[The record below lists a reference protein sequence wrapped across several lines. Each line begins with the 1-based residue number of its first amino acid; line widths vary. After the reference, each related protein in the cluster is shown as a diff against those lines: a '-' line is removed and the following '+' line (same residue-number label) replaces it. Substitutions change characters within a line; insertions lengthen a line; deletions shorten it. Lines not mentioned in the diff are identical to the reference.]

1 MTLFVTSRD
10 QAPPTRAPVVERVAG
25 WSARH
30 RIVVVVGW
38 LLLVAAAFTVGQ
50 HLGVTNT
57 NDYDPGQAGQAER
70 VLNEPGVL
78 QPDHESVLIR
88 ARSLAETFGN
98 DREVRQVTQ
107 DVVTALSRL
116 PSAAADIRSPFTTP
130 GLTSGN
136 AALVTFSV
144 AGNPNND
151 DQAVVPALNA
161 VAAVAARY
169 PGLTVAEAGDA
180 SLDRATG
187 ALVDQDFRQAEV
199 TSVPV
204 TLVLLLLVF
213 GALIAAGIPLLLAGT
228 AVISAISLLSIP
240 SRLLPIDSITSPIVL
255 LVGMAVGIDYSLF
268 YLRRV
273 REERT
278 AGATTADALR
288 TAARTSGRA
297 IVAAGLTV
305 IACLAG
311 LFVTGF
317 QGFDGIAIGTM
328 LVVAVSVLGSLTFLP
343 ALLSLLGKATDKG
356 RLPFLGRRQ
365 ATARPSRLWRAV
377 VTAVTRRPLAL
388 GGLAAVAL
396 LALATPLLTL
406 HLEDPGI
413 DSLPAS
419 VPVVRTLDQILT
431 AFPGGPAPAEVV
443 VTGDN
448 LTRPQVTSALT
459 ALNHAAAASHCV
471 PLRGVRGVVPP
482 GDNCAI
488 REPITT
494 ATFADGHVMVVSV
507 PLAGNTS
514 DAASNSALITLRDQ
528 VLPAT
533 LGKVPG
539 ISYAVGGNT
548 ASTFDLD
555 HQLGVTAPLV
565 FAIVAVVAFL
575 LLMITFRSL
584 AIPALSILLNLLSV
598 GAAFGLMTLVFQ
610 HGLLDGPLG
619 FTPYGGIVPWLPLFM
634 FVLLFGLSMDYQ
646 VFILSRIAELRRRGS
661 SSRAAVVDG
670 IASSAGVVT
679 SAAAIMVAVFSIFA
693 TLGEIE
699 FKLFGVT
706 MAAAVLIDATIVRGV
721 LLPAGLSLLGDRAW
735 RLPGRHPAT
744 LAPTSPAREG
754 FPSR

>member
-1 MTLFVTSRD
+1 MTTFMASKDSASQL
-10 QAPPTRAPVVERVAG
+10 RAPVVERVAG

-38 LLLVAAAFTVGQ
+38 LLLVVAAFIGGQ
-50 HLGVTNT
+50 RLGVTNT
-57 NDYDPGQAGQAER
+57 NTYDPGQAGQAER
-70 VLNEPGVL
+70 VLTEPAVQ

-88 ARSLAETFGN
+88 ARSAAQTFGN
-98 DREVRQVTQ
+98 DLEIRQATQ
-107 DVVTALSRL
+107 AVVSALGKL
-116 PSAAADIRSPFTTP
+116 PGAAADIRSPFTTT
-130 GLTSGN
+130 GLTSGDS
-136 AALVTFSV
+136 ALVTFSV

-161 VAAVAARY
+161 VAAVQARY

-204 TLVLLLLVF
+204 TLALLLLVF

-240 SRLLPIDSITSPIVL
+240 DRFVPIDPITSPIVL

-278 AGATTADALR
+278 AGATTQEALR

-328 LVVAVSVLGSLTFLP
+328 IVVAVSVLGSLTFLP
-343 ALLSLLGKATDKG
+343 ALLSLLGKATDKA
-356 RLPFLGRRQ
+356 RVPFLGRRQ

-396 LALATPLLTL
+396 LALATPLATL
-406 HLEDPGI
+406 HLQDPGI
-413 DSLPAS
+413 DSLPTS

-448 LTRPQVTSALT
+448 LTGPQVTT
-459 ALNHAAAASHCV
+459 ALIALKHAAAASH
-471 PLRGVRGVVPP
+471 G
-482 GDNCAI
+482 AI

-494 ATFADGHVMVVSV
+494 ASFAAGRVMIVSV
-507 PLAGNTS
+507 PLAGNTA
-514 DAASNSALITLRDQ
+514 DAASNSALITLRDH
-528 VLPAT
+528 VLPTT

-539 ISYAVGGNT
+539 ISYAVGGST
-548 ASTFDLD
+548 AGTFDLD
-555 HQLGVTAPLV
+555 HQLGVTAPLL
-565 FAIVAVVAFL
+565 FAIVAALAFV

-610 HGLLDGPLG
+610 HGLLQGPLG
-619 FTPYGGIVPWLPLFM
+619 FTPYGGIVPWLPVFM
-634 FVLLFGLSMDYQ
+634 FVLLFGLSMDYH
-646 VFILSRIAELRRRGS
+646 VFILSRIAELRRGGS

-670 IASSAGVVT
+670 ISSSAGVVT

-706 MAAAVLIDATIVRGV
+706 MAAAILIDATIVRGV

-735 RLPGRHPAT
+735 RLPNRRPALPADQPAT
-744 LAPTSPAREG
+744 APAFPAR
-754 FPSR
+754 

>member
-1 MTLFVTSRD
+1 MTSKDSTSHV
-10 QAPPTRAPVVERVAG
+10 RAPVVERVAG

-50 HLGVTNT
+50 RLGVTNT
-57 NDYDPGQAGQAER
+57 NAYDPGQAGQAER
-70 VLNEPGVL
+70 VLNEPGVQ
-78 QPDHESVLIR
+78 QPGHESVLIK
-88 ARSLAETFGN
+88 ARSVAETFGN
-98 DREVRQVTQ
+98 DLEIRQATQ
-107 DVVTALSRL
+107 SVVTALKQL
-116 PSAAADIRSPFTTP
+116 PGAAADIRSPFTTA

-136 AALVTFSV
+136 ATLVTFSV
-144 AGNPNND
+144 AGKPSND

-161 VAAVAARY
+161 VAAVQARY

-187 ALVDQDFRQAEV
+187 ALVNQDFRQAEV

-204 TLVLLLLVF
+204 SLVLLLLVF

-228 AVISAISLLSIP
+228 AVVSAISLLAIP
-240 SRLLPIDSITSPIVL
+240 SRLVPISSTTSSIVL

-273 REERT
+273 REERA
-278 AGATTADALR
+278 AGATTAEALG

-305 IACLAG
+305 IACMAG

-317 QGFDGIAIGTM
+317 QVFDGVAIGTM
-328 LVVAVSVLGSLTFLP
+328 LVVAIAVLGSLTFLP
-343 ALLSLLGKATDKG
+343 ALLSLLGKATD
-356 RLPFLGRRQ
+356 RARVPFLGRRQ
-365 ATARPSRLWRAV
+365 ATARPSRAWRAV

-396 LALATPLLTL
+396 LAVATPLATL
-406 HLEDPGI
+406 HLQDPGI
-413 DSLPAS
+413 ASFPDS
-419 VPVVRTLDQILT
+419 VPVVRTLDQVLT

-448 LTRPQVTSALT
+448 LAGPQFTSALT
-459 ALNHAAAASHCV
+459 ALKHAAAASH
-471 PLRGVRGVVPP
+471 G
-482 GDNCAI
+482 AI

-494 ATFADGHVMVVSV
+494 AAFGGGHVVVVSV
-507 PLAGNTS
+507 PLAGNVS
-514 DAASNSALITLRDQ
+514 DAASNSALITLRDH

-548 ASTFDLD
+548 ASSFDVN

-565 FAIVAVVAFL
+565 FAIVAALAFV
-575 LLMITFRSL
+575 LLMITFRSV
-584 AIPALSILLNLLSV
+584 AIPALSILLNVLSV

-610 HGLLDGPLG
+610 HGLLHGPLG
-619 FTPYGGIVPWLPLFM
+619 FTPYGGIVPWMPLFM

-646 VFILSRIAELRRRGS
+646 VFILSRIAELRRSGRS
-661 SSRAAVVDG
+661 SSASIIDG
-670 IASSAGVVT
+670 ISSSAGVVT

-735 RLPGRHPAT
+735 RGA
-744 LAPTSPAREG
+744 ARV
-754 FPSR
+754 SRSRSDDTEAVPLSA

>member
-1 MTLFVTSRD
+1 MTMHLTSKD
-10 QAPPTRAPVVERVAG
+10 STSHVRAPVVERVAG

-50 HLGVTNT
+50 RLGVTNT
-57 NDYDPGQAGQAER
+57 NAYDPGQAGQAER
-70 VLNEPGVL
+70 VLNEPGVQ
-78 QPDHESVLIR
+78 QPGHESVLIK
-88 ARSLAETFGN
+88 ARSVAETFGN
-98 DREVRQVTQ
+98 DLEIRQATQ
-107 DVVTALSRL
+107 SVVTALKQL
-116 PSAAADIRSPFTTP
+116 PGAAADIRSPFTTP

-136 AALVTFSV
+136 ATLVTFSV
-144 AGNPNND
+144 AGKPSND

-161 VAAVAARY
+161 VAVVQARY

-204 TLVLLLLVF
+204 SLVLLLLVF

-228 AVISAISLLSIP
+228 AVVSAISLLAIP
-240 SRLLPIDSITSPIVL
+240 SRLVPISSTTSSIVL

-273 REERT
+273 REERA
-278 AGATTADALR
+278 AGATTAEALG

-305 IACLAG
+305 IACMAG

-317 QGFDGIAIGTM
+317 QVFDGVAIGTM
-328 LVVAVSVLGSLTFLP
+328 LVVAIAVLGSLTFLP
-343 ALLSLLGKATDKG
+343 ALLSLLGKATD
-356 RLPFLGRRQ
+356 RARVPFLGRRQ
-365 ATARPSRLWRAV
+365 ATARPSRAWRAV

-396 LALATPLLTL
+396 LALATPLATL
-406 HLEDPGI
+406 HLQDPGI
-413 DSLPAS
+413 ASFPDS
-419 VPVVRTLDQILT
+419 VPVVRTLDQVLT

-448 LTRPQVTSALT
+448 LAGPQFTSALT
-459 ALNHAAAASHCV
+459 ALKHAAAASH
-471 PLRGVRGVVPP
+471 G
-482 GDNCAI
+482 AI

-494 ATFADGHVMVVSV
+494 AAFGDGHVVVVSV
-507 PLAGNTS
+507 PLAGNVS
-514 DAASNSALITLRDQ
+514 DAASNSALITLRDH

-548 ASTFDLD
+548 ASSFDVN
-555 HQLGVTAPLV
+555 HQLGATAPLV
-565 FAIVAVVAFL
+565 FAIVAALAFV

-584 AIPALSILLNLLSV
+584 AISALSILLNVLSV

-610 HGLLDGPLG
+610 HGLLHGALG
-619 FTPYGGIVPWLPLFM
+619 FTPYGGIVPWMPLFM

-646 VFILSRIAELRRRGS
+646 VFILSRIAELRRSGR
-661 SSRAAVVDG
+661 SSRASIIDG
-670 IASSAGVVT
+670 ISSSAGVVT

-735 RLPGRHPAT
+735 RGA
-744 LAPTSPAREG
+744 ARV
-754 FPSR
+754 SRSRSDDTEAVPLSA

>member
-1 MTLFVTSRD
+1 
-10 QAPPTRAPVVERVAG
+10 VERVAC

-50 HLGVTNT
+50 RLGVTNT
-57 NDYDPGQAGQAER
+57 NAYDPGQAGQAER
-70 VLNEPGVL
+70 VLNEPGVQ
-78 QPDHESVLIR
+78 QPGHESVLIK
-88 ARSLAETFGN
+88 ARSVAETFGN
-98 DREVRQVTQ
+98 DLEIRQATQ
-107 DVVTALSRL
+107 SVVTALKQL
-116 PSAAADIRSPFTTP
+116 PGAAADIRSPFTTP

-136 AALVTFSV
+136 ATLVTFSV
-144 AGNPNND
+144 AGKPSND

-161 VAAVAARY
+161 VAAVQARY

-204 TLVLLLLVF
+204 SLVLLLLVF

-228 AVISAISLLSIP
+228 AVVSAISLLALP
-240 SRLLPIDSITSPIVL
+240 SRLVPISSTTSSIVL

-273 REERT
+273 REERA
-278 AGATTADALR
+278 AGATTAEALG

-305 IACLAG
+305 IACMAG

-317 QGFDGIAIGTM
+317 QVFDGVAIGTM
-328 LVVAVSVLGSLTFLP
+328 LVVAIAVLGSLTFLP
-343 ALLSLLGKATDKG
+343 ALLSLLGKATD
-356 RLPFLGRRQ
+356 RARVPFLGRRQ
-365 ATARPSRLWRAV
+365 ATARPSRAWRAV

-396 LALATPLLTL
+396 LALATPLATL
-406 HLEDPGI
+406 HLQDPGI
-413 DSLPAS
+413 ASFPDS
-419 VPVVRTLDQILT
+419 VPVVRTLDQVLT
-431 AFPGGPAPAEVV
+431 AFPGGPTPAEVV

-448 LTRPQVTSALT
+448 LTGPQVTSALT
-459 ALNHAAAASHCV
+459 ALSHAAAASH
-471 PLRGVRGVVPP
+471 GV
-482 GDNCAI
+482 I

-494 ATFADGHVMVVSV
+494 AAFDGGHVMVVSV
-507 PLAGNTS
+507 PIAGHVA
-514 DAASNSALITLRDQ
+514 DAASNSALITLRDH

-539 ISYAVGGNT
+539 ISYAVGGVT
-548 ASTFDLD
+548 ASSFDVN

-565 FAIVAVVAFL
+565 FAIVAALAFVL
-575 LLMITFRSL
+575 LLITFRSV
-584 AIPALSILLNLLSV
+584 AISALSILLNVLSV

-610 HGLLDGPLG
+610 HGLLHGALG
-619 FTPYGGIVPWLPLFM
+619 FTPYGGIVPWMPLFM

-646 VFILSRIAELRRRGS
+646 VFILSRIAELRRSGR
-661 SSRAAVVDG
+661 SSRASIIDG
-670 IASSAGVVT
+670 ISSSAGVVT

-706 MAAAVLIDATIVRGV
+706 MAAAVLIDATIVRGL
-721 LLPAGLSLLGDRAW
+721 LLPAGLSLIGDRAW
-735 RLPGRHPAT
+735 RGA
-744 LAPTSPAREG
+744 ARV
-754 FPSR
+754 SRSRSGDTEAVPLSA

>member
-1 MTLFVTSRD
+1 MHLTSKD
-10 QAPPTRAPVVERVAG
+10 STSHVRAPVVERVAG

-50 HLGVTNT
+50 RLGVTNT
-57 NDYDPGQAGQAER
+57 NAYDPGQAGQAER
-70 VLNEPGVL
+70 VLNEPGVQ
-78 QPDHESVLIR
+78 QPGHESVLIK
-88 ARSLAETFGN
+88 ARSVAETFGN
-98 DREVRQVTQ
+98 DLEIRQATQ
-107 DVVTALSRL
+107 SVVTALKQL
-116 PSAAADIRSPFTTP
+116 PGAAADIRSPFTTA

-136 AALVTFSV
+136 ATLVTFSV
-144 AGNPNND
+144 AGKPSND

-161 VAAVAARY
+161 VAAVQARY

-187 ALVDQDFRQAEV
+187 ALVNQDFRQAEV

-204 TLVLLLLVF
+204 SLVLLLLVF

-228 AVISAISLLSIP
+228 AVVSAISLLAIP
-240 SRLLPIDSITSPIVL
+240 SRLVPISSTTSSIVL

-273 REERT
+273 REERA
-278 AGATTADALR
+278 AGATTAEALG

-305 IACLAG
+305 IACMAG

-317 QGFDGIAIGTM
+317 QVFDGVAIGTM
-328 LVVAVSVLGSLTFLP
+328 LVVAIAVLGSLTFLP
-343 ALLSLLGKATDKG
+343 ALLSLLGKATD
-356 RLPFLGRRQ
+356 RARVPFLGRRQ
-365 ATARPSRLWRAV
+365 ATARPSRTWRAV

-396 LALATPLLTL
+396 LAVATPLATL
-406 HLEDPGI
+406 HLQDPGI
-413 DSLPAS
+413 ASFPDS
-419 VPVVRTLDQILT
+419 VPVVRTLDQVLT

-448 LTRPQVTSALT
+448 LAGPQFTSALT
-459 ALNHAAAASHCV
+459 ALKHAAAASH
-471 PLRGVRGVVPP
+471 G
-482 GDNCAI
+482 AI

-494 ATFADGHVMVVSV
+494 AAFGGGHVVVVSV
-507 PLAGNTS
+507 PLAGNVS
-514 DAASNSALITLRDQ
+514 DAASNSALITLRDH

-548 ASTFDLD
+548 ASSFDVN

-565 FAIVAVVAFL
+565 FAIVAALAFV

-584 AIPALSILLNLLSV
+584 AIPALSILLNVLSV

-610 HGLLDGPLG
+610 HGLLHGPLG
-619 FTPYGGIVPWLPLFM
+619 FTPYGGIVPWMPLFM

-646 VFILSRIAELRRRGS
+646 VFILSRIAELRRSGRS
-661 SSRAAVVDG
+661 SSASIIDG
-670 IASSAGVVT
+670 ISSSAGVVT

-735 RLPGRHPAT
+735 RGA
-744 LAPTSPAREG
+744 ARV
-754 FPSR
+754 SRSRSDDTEAVPLSA

>member
-1 MTLFVTSRD
+1 MHLTSKD
-10 QAPPTRAPVVERVAG
+10 STSHVRAPVVERVAG

-50 HLGVTNT
+50 RLGVTNT
-57 NDYDPGQAGQAER
+57 NAYDPGQAGQAER
-70 VLNEPGVL
+70 VLNEPGVQ
-78 QPDHESVLIR
+78 QPGHESVLIK
-88 ARSLAETFGN
+88 ARSVAETFGN
-98 DREVRQVTQ
+98 DLEIRQATQ
-107 DVVTALSRL
+107 SVVTALRQL
-116 PSAAADIRSPFTTP
+116 PGAAADIRSPFTTP

-136 AALVTFSV
+136 ATLVTFSV
-144 AGNPNND
+144 AGKPSND

-161 VAAVAARY
+161 VAGVQARY

-204 TLVLLLLVF
+204 SLVLLLLVF

-228 AVISAISLLSIP
+228 AVVSAISLLAIP
-240 SRLLPIDSITSPIVL
+240 SRLVPISSTTSSIVL

-273 REERT
+273 REERA
-278 AGATTADALR
+278 AGATTAEALG

-305 IACLAG
+305 IACMAG

-317 QGFDGIAIGTM
+317 QVFDGVAIGTM
-328 LVVAVSVLGSLTFLP
+328 LVVAIAVLGSLTFLP
-343 ALLSLLGKATDKG
+343 ALLSLLGKATD
-356 RLPFLGRRQ
+356 RARVPFLGRRQ
-365 ATARPSRLWRAV
+365 ATARPSRAWRAV

-396 LALATPLLTL
+396 LALATPLATL
-406 HLEDPGI
+406 HLQDPGI
-413 DSLPAS
+413 ASFPDS
-419 VPVVRTLDQILT
+419 VPVVRTLDQVLT
-431 AFPGGPAPAEVV
+431 AFPGGPVPAEVV

-448 LTRPQVTSALT
+448 LTGPQFTSALT
-459 ALNHAAAASHCV
+459 ALNHAAAASH
-471 PLRGVRGVVPP
+471 G
-482 GDNCAI
+482 AI

-494 ATFADGHVMVVSV
+494 AAFGDGHVVVVSV
-507 PLAGNTS
+507 PLAGSVS
-514 DAASNSALITLRDQ
+514 DAASNSALITLRDH

-539 ISYAVGGNT
+539 ISYAVGGST
-548 ASTFDLD
+548 ASSFDVN

-565 FAIVAVVAFL
+565 FAIVAALAFI

-584 AIPALSILLNLLSV
+584 AIAALSILLNVLSV

-610 HGLLDGPLG
+610 HGLLHGALG
-619 FTPYGGIVPWLPLFM
+619 FTPYGGIVPWMPLFM

-646 VFILSRIAELRRRGS
+646 VFILSRIAELRRSGRS
-661 SSRAAVVDG
+661 SSASIIDG
-670 IASSAGVVT
+670 ISSSAGVVT

-721 LLPAGLSLLGDRAW
+721 LLPAGLSLIGDRAW
-735 RLPGRHPAT
+735 RGA
-744 LAPTSPAREG
+744 AKV
-754 FPSR
+754 SRSRSDDTEAVPLSA

>member
-1 MTLFVTSRD
+1 MAKFMTSKDPTSHV
-10 QAPPTRAPVVERVAG
+10 RAPVVERVAG

-30 RIVVVVGW
+30 RIAVVVGW
-38 LLLVAAAFTVGQ
+38 LLLVAVVFVVGQ
-50 HLGVTNT
+50 RLGVPNTNT
-57 NDYDPGQAGQAER
+57 YDPGQAGQAER
-70 VLNEPGVL
+70 VLNEPDVQ
-78 QPDHESVLIR
+78 QPDHESVLVQ
-88 ARSLAETFGN
+88 ARSPGRTLTN
-98 DREVRQVTQ
+98 DPEMRQAVTG
-107 DVVTALSRL
+107 VVDALGKL
-116 PSAAADIRSPFTTP
+116 PDAAADIRSPFTTS

-144 AGNPNND
+144 AGNPDND
-151 DQAVVPALNA
+151 DTAVVPALNA
-161 VAAVAARY
+161 VAAVQAHY

-180 SLDRATG
+180 SVDRATNS
-187 ALVDQDFRQAEV
+187 LVDQDFRQSEV

-204 TLVLLLLVF
+204 TLALLLIVF

-228 AVISAISLLSIP
+228 AVISAISLLP
-240 SRLLPIDSITSPIVL
+240 FADRLVPISGLTSPIVL

-273 REERT
+273 REERS
-278 AGATTADALR
+278 AGATTQEALR
-288 TAARTSGRA
+288 AAARTSGRA
-297 IVAAGLTV
+297 ILAAGLTV
-305 IACLAG
+305 IGCLAG
-311 LFVTGF
+311 LFVAGF

-328 LVVAVSVLGSLTFLP
+328 LVVAVAVLGSLTFLP
-343 ALLSLLGKATDKG
+343 ALLSLLGKATD
-356 RLPFLGRRQ
+356 RARVPFLGRRQ
-365 ATARPSRLWRAV
+365 ATARPSRAWRAV

-396 LALATPLLTL
+396 LALAAPLLTL

-413 DSLPAS
+413 DQLPAN
-419 VPVVRTLDQILT
+419 VPVVRTLDAILT

-448 LTRPQVTSALT
+448 LTGPQFGHAIT
-459 ALNHAAAASHCV
+459 ALNHAAAASH
-471 PLRGVRGVVPP
+471 GV
-482 GDNCAI
+482 I
-488 REPITT
+488 REPVT
-494 ATFADGHVMVVSV
+494 AASFADGHVMVVSV

-514 DAASNSALITLRDQ
+514 DAASNSALITLRDH

-539 ISYAVGGNT
+539 ITYAVGGNT

-565 FAIVAVVAFL
+565 FAIVAVIAFTL
-575 LLMITFRSL
+575 LLITFRSR
-584 AIPALSILLNLLSV
+584 AVAVLSILLNLLSV

-619 FTPYGGIVPWLPLFM
+619 FTPYGGIVPWLPVFM
-634 FVLLFGLSMDYQ
+634 FVLLFGLSMDYH
-646 VFILSRIAELRRRGS
+646 VFILSRIAEHRRSGS
-661 SSRAAVVDG
+661 SSRDAVIDG
-670 IASSAGVVT
+670 ISSSAGVVT

-693 TLGEIE
+693 TLAEIE

-735 RLPGRHPAT
+735 RG
-744 LAPTSPAREG
+744 PARG
-754 FPSR
+754 SRSRSDDTEAVPLSA

>member
-1 MTLFVTSRD
+1 MKTANYSGRK
-10 QAPPTRAPVVERVAG
+10 AKAPVVERVAG

-50 HLGVTNT
+50 RLGVSNT
-57 NDYDPGQAGQAER
+57 NAYDPGQAGQAER
-70 VLNEPGVL
+70 VLNQPGVQ
-78 QPDHESVLIR
+78 QPDSESVLIE

-98 DREVRQVTQ
+98 DLQMRQATQ
-107 DVVTALSRL
+107 DVVTALKQL
-116 PSAAADIRSPFTTP
+116 PGAAADIRSPFGTP

-144 AGNPNND
+144 AGNPDSD

-161 VAAVAARY
+161 VAAIAARH

-204 TLVLLLLVF
+204 SLALLLLVF

-228 AVISAISLLSIP
+228 SVISAISLLAIP
-240 SRLLPIDSITSPIVL
+240 SRLVPISSTTSSIVL

-273 REERT
+273 REERA
-278 AGATTADALR
+278 AGATTQDALR

-305 IACLAG
+305 IACMAG

-317 QGFDGIAIGTM
+317 QVFDGVAIGTM
-328 LVVAVSVLGSLTFLP
+328 IVVAVAVLGSLTFLP
-343 ALLSLLGKATDKG
+343 ALLSLLGKATD
-356 RLPFLGRRQ
+356 RARVPFLGRRQ
-365 ATARPSRLWRAV
+365 ATARTSRLWRSV
-377 VTAVTRRPLAL
+377 VTVVTRRPLAL

-396 LALATPLLTL
+396 LALAIPLATL
-406 HLEDPGI
+406 HLQDPGI
-413 DSLPAS
+413 DSFPDN

-448 LTRPQVTSALT
+448 LTGARFTGALT
-459 ALNHAAAASHCV
+459 ALHGAAAASH
-471 PLRGVRGVVPP
+471 GV
-482 GDNCAI
+482 I
-488 REPITT
+488 REPIT
-494 ATFADGHVMVVSV
+494 AAAFDGGHVLVVSV
-507 PLAGNTS
+507 PIAGNSS
-514 DAASNSALITLRDQ
+514 DAASNSALITLRDH

-548 ASTFDLD
+548 ASTLDVD

-565 FAIVAVVAFL
+565 FAIVALLAFA
-575 LLMITFRSL
+575 LLMLTFRSL

-610 HGLLDGPLG
+610 HGLLHGPLG

-634 FVLLFGLSMDYQ
+634 FVLLFGLSMDYH
-646 VFILSRIAELRRRGS
+646 VFILSRIAELRRSGKS
-661 SSRAAVVDG
+661 ARASIIDG
-670 IASSAGVVT
+670 ISSSAGVVT

-693 TLGEIE
+693 ALAEIE

-706 MAAAVLIDATIVRGV
+706 MAAAILIDATIVRGV

-735 RLPGRHPAT
+735 GLPGKGNRARPAAASLAGPGWRQEVTHQPVRST
-744 LAPTSPAREG
+744 LER
-754 FPSR
+754 

>member
-1 MTLFVTSRD
+1 VKTTNYPGPKAD
-10 QAPPTRAPVVERVAG
+10 EPIVERVAG

-38 LLLVAAAFTVGQ
+38 LVLVAAAFTVGQ
-50 HLGVTNT
+50 RLGVTNT
-57 NDYDPGQAGQAER
+57 NAYDPGQAGQAER
-70 VLNEPGVL
+70 VLNEPGVQ

-88 ARSLAETFGN
+88 ARSLAQTFGN
-98 DREVRQVTQ
+98 DLEIRQATQ
-107 DVVTALSRL
+107 AVVTTLSRL
-116 PSAAADIRSPFTTP
+116 PHAAADIRSPFTTT

-136 AALVTFSV
+136 SALVTFSV

-161 VAAVAARY
+161 VAAVGAHY

-187 ALVDQDFRQAEV
+187 ALVDQDFRQAEI

-204 TLVLLLLVF
+204 SLALLLLVF

-228 AVISAISLLSIP
+228 SVISAISLLAIP
-240 SRLLPIDSITSPIVL
+240 SRLVPISSTTSSIVL

-273 REERT
+273 REERA
-278 AGATTADALR
+278 AGATTQDALR

-305 IACLAG
+305 IACMAG

-317 QGFDGIAIGTM
+317 QVFDGVAIGTM
-328 LVVAVSVLGSLTFLP
+328 LVVAVAVLGSLTFLP
-343 ALLSLLGKATDKG
+343 ALISLLGKATD
-356 RLPFLGRRQ
+356 RARVPFLGRRQ
-365 ATARPSRLWRAV
+365 ATARPSRAWRAV

-388 GGLAAVAL
+388 GGLAVVAL
-396 LALATPLLTL
+396 LALATPLATL

-413 DSLPAS
+413 NSFPDN

-448 LTRPQVTSALT
+448 LTGPQVTSALA
-459 ALNHAAAASHCV
+459 ALNHAAAASH
-471 PLRGVRGVVPP
+471 GV
-482 GDNCAI
+482 I

-494 ATFADGHVMVVSV
+494 AAFDGGHVMVVSV
-507 PLAGNTS
+507 PIAGHVS
-514 DAASNSALITLRDQ
+514 DAASNSALITLRDH

-548 ASTFDLD
+548 ASSFDVN
-555 HQLGVTAPLV
+555 HQLGVTAPLL
-565 FAIVAVVAFL
+565 FAVVAVVAFV
-575 LLMITFRSL
+575 LLMITFRSR
-584 AIPALSILLNLLSV
+584 AIAALSILLNLLSV
-598 GAAFGLMTLVFQ
+598 AAAFGLMTLVFQ
-610 HGLLDGPLG
+610 HGLLHGPLG
-619 FTPYGGIVPWLPLFM
+619 FTPYGGIVPWMPVFM

-646 VFILSRIAELRRRGS
+646 VFILSRITELRRAGRS
-661 SSRAAVVDG
+661 PRASVIDG
-670 IASSAGVVT
+670 ISSSAGVVT

-735 RLPGRHPAT
+735 RG
-744 LAPTSPAREG
+744 PARV
-754 FPSR
+754 SRHRSGDTEAVPLSA

>member
-1 MTLFVTSRD
+1 MKTANYGRRK
-10 QAPPTRAPVVERVAG
+10 AKAPVVERVAG

-50 HLGVTNT
+50 HLGVSNT
-57 NDYDPGQAGQAER
+57 NAYDPGQAGQAER
-70 VLNEPGVL
+70 VLNQPGVQ
-78 QPDHESVLIR
+78 QPDNESVLIK
-88 ARSLAETFGN
+88 ARSVAETFGN
-98 DREVRQVTQ
+98 DLEVRQATQ
-107 DVVTALSRL
+107 AVVTALRQL
-116 PSAAADIRSPFTTP
+116 PGAAADIRSPFTTP

-136 AALVTFSV
+136 SALVTFSV
-144 AGNPNND
+144 AGNPDND

-161 VAAVAARY
+161 VAAVQAKY

-187 ALVDQDFRQAEV
+187 ALVDQDFRQAEI

-204 TLVLLLLVF
+204 SLVLLLLVF

-228 AVISAISLLSIP
+228 AVVSAISLLAIP
-240 SRLLPIDSITSPIVL
+240 SRLVPISSTTSSIVL

-273 REERT
+273 REERA
-278 AGATTADALR
+278 AGATTAEALG

-305 IACLAG
+305 IACMAG

-317 QGFDGIAIGTM
+317 QVFDGVAIGTM
-328 LVVAVSVLGSLTFLP
+328 LVVAIAVLGSLTFLP
-343 ALLSLLGKATDKG
+343 ALLSLLGKATD
-356 RLPFLGRRQ
+356 RARVPFLGRRQ
-365 ATARPSRLWRAV
+365 ATARPSRAWRAV

-396 LALATPLLTL
+396 LALATPLATL
-406 HLEDPGI
+406 HLQDPGI
-413 DSLPAS
+413 NSFPDS

-448 LTRPQVTSALT
+448 LTGPQFTNALT
-459 ALNHAAAASHCV
+459 ALNHAAAASH
-471 PLRGVRGVVPP
+471 GV
-482 GDNCAI
+482 I

-494 ATFADGHVMVVSV
+494 AAFGDGHVVVVSV
-507 PLAGNTS
+507 PLAGS
-514 DAASNSALITLRDQ
+514 VADAASNSALITLRDH

-548 ASTFDLD
+548 ASSFDVN
-555 HQLGVTAPLV
+555 HQLGETAPLV
-565 FAIVAVVAFL
+565 FALVAALAFVL
-575 LLMITFRSL
+575 LTITFRSV
-584 AIPALSILLNLLSV
+584 AISALSVLLNLLSV
-598 GAAFGLMTLVFQ
+598 AAAFGLMTLVFQ
-610 HGLLDGPLG
+610 HGLLHGPLG
-619 FTPYGGIVPWLPLFM
+619 FTPYGGIVPWIPVFM
-634 FVLLFGLSMDYQ
+634 FVLLFGLSMDYH
-646 VFILSRIAELRRRGS
+646 VFILSRIAELRRSGRS
-661 SSRAAVVDG
+661 PRASIIDG
-670 IASSAGVVT
+670 ISSSAGVVT

-721 LLPAGLSLLGDRAW
+721 LLPAGLALLGDRAW
-735 RLPGRHPAT
+735 RG
-744 LAPTSPAREG
+744 PARV
-754 FPSR
+754 SRSRSDETEAVPLST

>member
-1 MTLFVTSRD
+1 MTTSLTSKDSR
-10 QAPPTRAPVVERVAG
+10 QHARAPVVERVAG

-50 HLGVTNT
+50 RLGVTNT
-57 NDYDPGQAGQAER
+57 NAYDPGQAGQAER
-70 VLNEPGVL
+70 VLNEPGVQ

-88 ARSLAETFGN
+88 ARSLAQTFGN
-98 DREVRQVTQ
+98 DLELRQATQ
-107 DVVTALSRL
+107 AVVSTLSRL
-116 PSAAADIRSPFTTP
+116 PHAAADIRSPFTTT

-136 AALVTFSV
+136 SALVTFSV

-161 VAAVAARY
+161 VAAVQARY
-169 PGLTVAEAGDA
+169 PGLVVAEAGDA

-187 ALVDQDFRQAEV
+187 ALVDKDFRQAEI

-204 TLVLLLLVF
+204 SLALLLLVF
-213 GALIAAGIPLLLAGT
+213 GALVAAGIPLLLAGT
-228 AVISAISLLSIP
+228 SVISAISLLAIP
-240 SRLLPIDSITSPIVL
+240 SRLVPISSTTSSIVL

-273 REERT
+273 REERA
-278 AGATTADALR
+278 AGATTQDALR

-305 IACLAG
+305 IACMAG

-317 QGFDGIAIGTM
+317 EVFDGVAIGTM
-328 LVVAVSVLGSLTFLP
+328 LVVAVAVLGSLTFLP
-343 ALLSLLGKATDKG
+343 ALISLLGKATD
-356 RLPFLGRRQ
+356 RARVPFLGRRQ
-365 ATARPSRLWRAV
+365 ATARPSRAWRAV

-396 LALATPLLTL
+396 LALATPLATL

-413 DSLPAS
+413 NSFPDN

-431 AFPGGPAPAEVV
+431 AFPGGPVPAEVV

-448 LTRPQVTSALT
+448 LTGPQVTSALT
-459 ALNHAAAASHCV
+459 ALNHAAAASH
-471 PLRGVRGVVPP
+471 GV
-482 GDNCAI
+482 I

-494 ATFADGHVMVVSV
+494 AAFDGGHVLVVSV
-507 PLAGNTS
+507 PIAGHVA
-514 DAASNSALITLRDQ
+514 DAASNSALITLRDH

-548 ASTFDLD
+548 ASSFDVN
-555 HQLGVTAPLV
+555 HQLGVTAPLL
-565 FAIVAVVAFL
+565 FALVAVVAFV
-575 LLMITFRSL
+575 LLMITFRSR
-584 AIPALSILLNLLSV
+584 AIAALSILLNLLSV
-598 GAAFGLMTLVFQ
+598 AAAFGLMTLVFQ
-610 HGLLDGPLG
+610 HGLLHGPLG
-619 FTPYGGIVPWLPLFM
+619 FTPYGGIVPWMPVFM

-646 VFILSRIAELRRRGS
+646 VFILSRITELRR
-661 SSRAAVVDG
+661 
-670 IASSAGVVT
+670 
-679 SAAAIMVAVFSIFA
+679 
-693 TLGEIE
+693 
-699 FKLFGVT
+699 
-706 MAAAVLIDATIVRGV
+706 
-721 LLPAGLSLLGDRAW
+721 
-735 RLPGRHPAT
+735 
-744 LAPTSPAREG
+744 
-754 FPSR
+754 